1 MLSSSCRN
9 FRQTILGHI
18 TDHIRLFICLG
29 DTRSHNSSVAEEEY
43 NPSAVSDEEEHNLS
57 SPAFCII
64 KTMTDKLDGNERSLY
79 RQGMAAFGGV
89 ASTYQLPPSIPM
101 QK

>member
-43 NPSAVSDEEEHNLS
+43 NSSAVSDEEEHNLS
-57 SPAFCII
+57 
-64 KTMTDKLDGNERSLY
+64 
-79 RQGMAAFGGV
+79 
-89 ASTYQLPPSIPM
+89 QLSILHNSVFHHLISSHH
-101 QK
+101 